1 MMMDTTQIEF
11 FRTVLVKRLDELLHQ
26 ANHTMSELVSQ
37 NFQEIESIDQA
48 AVEIDQSF
56 KLRIR
61 SRESLLIKKIRQALE
76 RIENNTYGIC
86 ESCGEEISIKRLEAR
101 PVTAKCID
109 CKEEEEKLELM
120 MHNSF

>member
-1 MMMDTTQIEF
+1 MMDTTQIEF
-11 FRTVLVKRLDELLHQ
+11 FRTVLVQRLDELLNQ
-26 ANHTMSELVSQ
+26 ANHTMFELASQ

-48 AVEIDQSF
+48 SVEIDQSF

-61 SRESLLIKKIRQALE
+61 SRESLLIKKIRQALD

-86 ESCGEEISIKRLEAR
+86 ESCGEAISIKRLEAR

-120 MHNSF
+120 MHNLF